1 MPNTIKPTTVPQ
13 VALEGPLA
21 SVQEVDDVLA
31 MPDVSID
38 PLTAGL
44 PAGKSFQNVLSHPL
58 TNRNPRRGS
67 CICRTTTREKAGLRK
82 RSHEVPY
89 SRLG

>member
-31 MPDVSID
+31 LPDVSID

-44 PAGKSFQNVLSHPL
+44 PAGKSFRNVLSHPL
-58 TNRNPRRGS
+58 TNRNPR
-67 CICRTTTREKAGLRK
+67 
-82 RSHEVPY
+82 
-89 SRLG
+89 